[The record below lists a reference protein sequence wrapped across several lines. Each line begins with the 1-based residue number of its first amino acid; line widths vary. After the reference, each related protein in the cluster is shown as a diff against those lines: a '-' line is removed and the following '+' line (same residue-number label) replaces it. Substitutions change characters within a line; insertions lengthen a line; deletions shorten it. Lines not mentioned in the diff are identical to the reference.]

1 MSKQSAD
8 CGDLYFKRWGIFL
21 SESVESMA
29 QWQTYALMLWIRKG
43 CEAHA

>member
-8 CGDLYFKRWGIFL
+8 CGDLHFERWGIFL
-21 SESVESMA
+21 SEGVEGME
-29 QWQTYALMLWIRKG
+29 QWQTHALVLWIRKG